1 MAIQVKGN
9 CICYLTAIL
18 IASVYRLAQLF
29 ELAFGSDTKDQ
40 AFTADTILLYGEA
53 GVGKFYI

>member
-1 MAIQVKGN
+1 MAIQAKGN
-9 CICYLTAIL
+9 CICYLTTIL

-29 ELAFGSDTKDQ
+29 ELAFGSDTKDP
-40 AFTADTILLYGEA
+40 AIIADTILLHGEA